1 MSVTPVTAP
10 RGNAVDPY
18 CGRRLSMKGAS
29 GEDEILKDFWVADE
43 RELVSGLGTSADGLA
58 SVDADRRLKDA
69 GAGDRKATGMPAW
82 LPLFLSQFNNPIII
96 ILLAAAVL
104 SAFLSGVTDAVIILA
119 IVLLSGVLGFW
130 QEYGAAGAVEKLLSM
145 VRVNVRVL
153 RDGEA
158 ANVPIAGIVPGDV
171 VLLSAGDVV
180 PGDCRILESR
190 DLFVSEAAL
199 TGENYPVEKSV
210 CTLPPGTLLSG
221 RVNCLFMGSSVVS
234 GTARAVVVFTGKG
247 TVFGK
252 ISERLKLGP
261 PETEFQHGIRKF
273 GYLLMETTLL
283 LVLAVFAV
291 NVYFHR
297 PVLESFLFSMAI
309 AVGLTPQLLP
319 AVISVN
325 LARGARR
332 MAESDVIV
340 KKLSSIESFGS
351 MNVLCSDKT
360 GTLTKGIIEIHSA
373 MNVLGEKSDRVLLYA
388 YLNACFET
396 GFTNPLDDAIR
407 SCAGMD
413 ASPYKKLDEVPYDF
427 SRRLLSVLVSGEDDR
442 IMITKGAL
450 ASVMSVCSKA
460 DLPSGGT
467 ADIEGLKSAI
477 VERSKDLS
485 SRGFRTIGIAYKA
498 GIVSNHIDKSE
509 ESGMTFLGFIALYD
523 PPKEDVR
530 ETIAELGRLGISLK
544 VITGDNRDVA
554 SFIGEQVGM
563 REPEVVTGGELAE
576 LSSDSILAVAARCDI
591 FAEIEPAQ
599 KERIVLALKKA
610 GNVVGFIGDGI
621 NDAPALH
628 AADVGISVDSAA
640 DVARQAADIV
650 LLKKDLGVLVSGVRE
665 GRVTFANTLKYVF
678 MATSA
683 NFGNMF
689 SVAGASFFLTFLPL
703 LPKQILLTNLMTD
716 IPEMTIAGDSVDD
729 EMVSKPRK
737 WDIKFIRNFM
747 AIFGVISSV
756 FDYVTFGVLLFLFHA
771 PVEEFRTGWFVES
784 VVSAALV
791 ILVIRTRRPFLKSR
805 PGKYLAIS
813 ILLIA
818 CAAVLLPYSPLAGL
832 FGFSPL
838 PWRLLAAIGVIVAV
852 YVITAEAAKRVFY
865 GRVVR

>member
-1 MSVTPVTAP
+1 MLHPQQG
-10 RGNAVDPY
+10 R
-18 CGRRLSMKGAS
+18 RRLSMKGDSS
-29 GEDEILKDFWVADE
+29 GGGGFKDFWAAGE
-43 RELVSGLGTSADGLA
+43 KELAAGLGSSDEGL
-58 SVDADRRLKDA
+58 SSEDAARYLSGAEAGERKHLK
-69 GAGDRKATGMPAW
+69 TPAW
-82 LPLFLSQFNNPIII
+82 LPIFLSQFNNPIII

-104 SAFLSGVTDAVIILA
+104 SAFLSGVTDALIIFA
-119 IVLLSGVLGFW
+119 IVLLSGILGFW

-153 RDGEA
+153 RDGE
-158 ANVPIAGIVPGDV
+158 VTEIPIAGVVPGDV
-171 VLLSAGDVV
+171 VLLSAGGVV

-210 CTLPPGTLLSG
+210 CTLPAETPLSG
-221 RVNCLFMGSSVVS
+221 RVNCLFMGTSVVS
-234 GTARAVVVFTGKG
+234 GTARALVVRTGRA
-247 TVFGK
+247 TVFGE

-273 GYLLMETTLL
+273 GYLLLETTLL

-291 NVYFHR
+291 NVYFER

-332 MAESDVIV
+332 MAGSSVIV
-340 KKLSSIESFGS
+340 KRLSSIESFGS

-360 GTLTKGIIEIHSA
+360 GTLTRGVIEVHSA
-373 MNVLGEKSDRVLLYA
+373 LNVLGEKSGRVLHYA

-407 SCAGMD
+407 GCSGLD
-413 ASPYKKLDEVPYDF
+413 ASTYTKLDEVPYDF
-427 SRRLLSVLVSGEDDR
+427 GRRMLSVLVSGGGETV
-442 IMITKGAL
+442 MITKGAL
-450 ASVMSVCSKA
+450 ANVLSVCSKA
-460 DLPSGGT
+460 ELPSGET
-467 ADIEGLKSAI
+467 ADLENLRSDIEK
-477 VERSKDLS
+477 RHKDLS
-485 SRGFRTIGIAYKA
+485 SQGLRTIGVAYRT
-498 GIVSNHIDKSE
+498 GIGGGRIGKSD
-509 ESGMTFLGFIALYD
+509 ESGMTFLGFVALYD
-523 PPKEDVR
+523 PPREDVA

-544 VITGDNRDVA
+544 VVTGDNRDVA
-554 SFIGEQVGM
+554 RFIGERVGM
-563 REPEVVTGGELAE
+563 TEPKVVTGGEIARLTG
-576 LSSDSILAVAARCDI
+576 DSILAVAARCDI

-610 GNVVGFIGDGI
+610 GNVVGYIGDGI

-729 EMVSKPRK
+729 EMVMKPRK

-747 AIFGVISSV
+747 AVFGVISSV
-756 FDYVTFGVLLFLFHA
+756 FDYVTFGVLLFLFNA
-771 PVEEFRTGWFVES
+771 PMEEFRTGWFVES

-791 ILVIRTRRPFLKSR
+791 ILVIRTRRPFLRSR

-813 ILLIA
+813 ILLVI
-818 CAAVLLPYSPLAGL
+818 CAAVYVPFSPLAGL

-838 PWRLLAAIGVIVAV
+838 PWMLLAAIGVIVAV
-852 YVITAEAAKRVFY
+852 YVVTAEAAKRIFY
-865 GRVVR
+865 GKISR